1 MNAAE
6 QLVAK
11 HEGFRRQVYTDT
23 RNKPTIGYGFNLG
36 DPTAIATCDAHGLN
50 ISDLLNG
57 AMISQSDAYAVMA
70 DQVLEAR
77 FAATK
82 IFRNF
87 DTLPE
92 KVQMVVIDMLFE
104 MGEPVFRE
112 FHATIAAI
120 KAGKFDVAAD
130 CMRQSKWYGEVPAR
144 AIEDCSLMEDAAL
157 FVNQSKK

>member
-57 AMISQSDAYAVMA
+57 IMA

-104 MGEPVFRE
+104 MGETVFRE

-144 AIEDCSLMEDAAL
+144 AIEDCSLMEDAAIGIAG
-157 FVNQSKK
+157 